1 MKKKVVYQDGDY
13 TKVERGAVE
22 ITDDFIVVINLNG
35 NETII
40 GKRAIIS
47 ITEERD

>member
-1 MKKKVVYQDGDY
+1 MKKKVVYQDEDY
-13 TKVERGAVE
+13 TKVVWGKVE
-22 ITDDFIVVINLNG
+22 ITEDFVIVTNLNG
-35 NETII
+35 KETII

>member
-13 TKVERGAVE
+13 TKVERGSVE
-22 ITDDFIVVINLNG
+22 ITDDFIIVTNLLG
-35 NETII
+35 KETII